1 MEKQVVIAE
10 MLAVA
15 DNTGVAV
22 VVEAAVHRNLHTAV
36 AAEVEVGGHHMIAVT
51 QHRTL
56 VAVEL

>member
-1 MEKQVVIAE
+1 MIAE

-22 VVEAAVHRNLHTAV
+22 VVEAVHRNLHTAV
-36 AAEVEVGGHHMIAVT
+36 AAEAGGHHMIAVT